1 MKAKPITTCV
11 PLTLTILALAACGES
26 MQQAAAPEY
35 TAGPE
40 PSFVSQAD
48 AGEAVYAMNC
58 GPVTALNF
66 RALHLDRCSAGAA
79 FLATMA
85 GSLQL
90 TSSTLLRLTCR
101 QEEMRE

>member
-1 MKAKPITTCV
+1 MKAKPITTCF
-11 PLTLTILALAACGES
+11 PLILTILALAACGES

-48 AGEAVYAMNC
+48 AGEAVYAKNC
-58 GPVTALNF
+58 GTCHGAELQGTALGPM
-66 RALHLDRCSAGAA
+66 LSGAA

-90 TSSTLLRLTCR
+90 TSSTLLRLTCH